1 MKKMILI
8 LAAVFA
14 VTILACSAAMA
25 EGGLQDYLARIADPN
40 DNIVYT
46 ISMAEYGPLE
56 PGDFPPDLFV
66 ELLQKA
72 TIEPADITEAPEGE
86 YVVLNFPEE
95 NVRFDFFLAE
105 EKNNY
110 FRKCTTEGE
119 NAELFKATM
128 PEEMAAISN
137 IMDAWYLSLA
147 DAQGLV
153 PPVEA
158 NMPEAGWV
166 LDSLSKCNWMS
177 DRASLEVF
185 LEDTDNY
192 KVLISWGSSAWQTT
206 EWTYACDYD
215 AAANILRA
223 RYVIR
228 EEVTYGDNGEQKDRK
243 TEYEKESQA
252 IFFVNDRG
260 ELVIL
265 NAGDEQL
272 EGKVFEK
279 VPNEDQA
286 AEDANEWTLAD
297 SIEIPEGVK
306 DIFGKATEKLMGVN
320 YEPLALLAEKDDT
333 YCLLCRAT
341 VVYPGATPKYTL
353 FYVNEEGVQN
363 IYELWI
369 DAHANQE

>member
-8 LAAVFA
+8 LAAILA
-14 VTILACSAAMA
+14 VTVLACSAVA
-25 EGGLQDYLARIADPN
+25 EEPGLHDYLARIADPN

-46 ISMAEYGPLE
+46 ISTLEYGPLE
-56 PGDFPPDLFV
+56 PGDFPPDTFV
-66 ELLQKA
+66 ELLRKSV
-72 TIEPADITEAPEGE
+72 IEEADLAAAPEGE

-105 EKNNY
+105 ASQDC
-110 FRKCTTEGE
+110 FRKCTSDGE
-119 NAELFKATM
+119 NETFFKASM
-128 PEEMAAISN
+128 PEELSPLSS
-137 IMDAWYLSLA
+137 IMDAWYLSIA
-147 DAQGLV
+147 DAQGKV

-166 LDSLSKCNWMS
+166 LDSLSKCNWVS
-177 DRASLEVF
+177 DRAGLEVF

-192 KVLISWGSSAWQTT
+192 KVLISWGNSAWETT

-215 AAANILRA
+215 AEKNILLA
-223 RYVIR
+223 RYVIKDN
-228 EEVTYGDNGEQKDRK
+228 VTYGDNGE
-243 TEYEKESQA
+243 EKERKNEFEKDSQA
-252 IFFVNDRG
+252 VFFVNDRG

-265 NAGDEQL
+265 NPGDETL

-286 AEDANEWTLAD
+286 AEDANEWTLPE
-297 SIEIPEGVK
+297 SVEIPAGVK
-306 DIFGKATEKLMGVN
+306 EVFEKATEKLMGVK
-320 YEPLALLAEKDDT
+320 YEPLALLAELDNT

-363 IYELWI
+363 IYDLWI
-369 DAHANQE
+369 DAHATN